1 MDSLPNWASFLT
13 AFIPALIVL
22 SFYKGIDVN
31 SKKALACGVSLLI
44 IATANL
50 ALMSNFESMYEALAS
65 SSKFAPEELASG
77 KYSTSLWA
85 VMFPAI
91 VGALGVNILTSWL
104 QPSGNQN

>member
-13 AFIPALIVL
+13 AIIPTLIVL
-22 SFYKGIDVN
+22 SIYKGSDVTG
-31 SKKALACGVSLLI
+31 KKSLACGVTLLI
-44 IATANL
+44 IATGNL
-50 ALMSNFESMYEALAS
+50 ALMSNFEYMYEVLAS
-65 SSKFAPEELASG
+65 SSNFTSEELATG

-104 QPSGNQN
+104 QPSGN

>member
-1 MDSLPNWASFLT
+1 MNNLPNWASFLT
-13 AFIPALIVL
+13 ALIPALIVL
-22 SFYKGIDVN
+22 NIYKGIDVN

-44 IATANL
+44 IATGNL

-65 SSKFAPEELASG
+65 SSNFTPEDLASG

-104 QPSGNQN
+104 QPSDKQN